1 MWPIS
6 GQNGSSDVI
15 TKFLID
21 QGITFWNKYILW
33 CIIKKQIIKTENSEK
48 DCVLRKRTKFLFH
61 LDFHKSD
68 VFGSDEKCVSGCC
81 QLPLT
86 SVNNTYQLW
95 LNILN
100 P

>member
-1 MWPIS
+1 MVY
-6 GQNGSSDVI
+6 N
-15 TKFLID
+15 
-21 QGITFWNKYILW
+21 
-33 CIIKKQIIKTENSEK
+33 KKQIIKTENSEK
-48 DCVLRKRTKFLFH
+48 DYVLRKRTKFFFH